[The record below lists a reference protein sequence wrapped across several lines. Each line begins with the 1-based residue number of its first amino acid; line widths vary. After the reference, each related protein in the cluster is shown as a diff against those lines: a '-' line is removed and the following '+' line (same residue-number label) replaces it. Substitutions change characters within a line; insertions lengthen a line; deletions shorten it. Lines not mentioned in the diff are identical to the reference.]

1 MKVAV
6 AAILSL
12 LAIPNLAIA
21 SEQKHGGGT
30 PGKDE
35 KAPPSVAH
43 VAIPDDYCANIAD
56 QARDARYQL
65 QAITLNDLRKKL
77 EEETARLEAKRASV
91 EALLKKRE
99 EEMNRARRELIDIYA
114 KMKPDAAAAQLSL
127 LDPET
132 SASVMRQL
140 KPQGASA
147 ILTEMKPEVAA
158 AIAALLAQTPDK
170 ADAATTEQGT

>member
-1 MKVAV
+1 MKRLLLTWLVVVLAPGW
-6 AAILSL
+6 AAAAEPSHG
-12 LAIPNLAIA
+12 A
-21 SEQKHGGGT
+21 SS
-30 PGKDE
+30 GKGKE
-35 KAPPSVAH
+35 APPAPAH

-65 QAITLNDLRKKL
+65 QVITLTDLRQKL
-77 EEETARLEAKRASV
+77 EEETARLEQKRVSV

-140 KPQGASA
+140 KPAGASA
-147 ILTEMKPEVAA
+147 ILTEMKPDVAA
-158 AIAALLAQTPDK
+158 AIAALLAQTPDM
-170 ADAATTEQGT
+170 ADAAAKEQGS

>member
-1 MKVAV
+1 MMR
-6 AAILSL
+6 AAALMICLSL
-12 LAIPNLAIA
+12 ASGPALAA
-21 SEQKHGGGT
+21 EQSHGGGG
-30 PGKDE
+30 GKE
-35 KAPPSVAH
+35 EAPPTPAPL
-43 VAIPDDYCANIAD
+43 AIPDDYCANIAD
-56 QARDARYQL
+56 KARDARYQL
-65 QAITLNDLRKKL
+65 QADSLSELRGKL
-77 EEETARLEAKRASV
+77 EEETARLEAKRGEV

-140 KPQGASA
+140 KPAGASA

-158 AIAALLAQTPDK
+158 AIAALLAQTPDT
-170 ADAATTEQGT
+170 ADAAKPEQGS